1 VASLLYFIH
10 TMFRWSYTI
19 DHYTFVV
26 PRYRLESLHM
36 SVVKLLTEYSYCS
49 SRSSCH
55 EQKENGW
62 ISLKKKL
69 VMECISI
76 ISKHSPVSTLTG
88 QGL

>member
-1 VASLLYFIH
+1 
-10 TMFRWSYTI
+10 
-19 DHYTFVV
+19 
-26 PRYRLESLHM
+26 M